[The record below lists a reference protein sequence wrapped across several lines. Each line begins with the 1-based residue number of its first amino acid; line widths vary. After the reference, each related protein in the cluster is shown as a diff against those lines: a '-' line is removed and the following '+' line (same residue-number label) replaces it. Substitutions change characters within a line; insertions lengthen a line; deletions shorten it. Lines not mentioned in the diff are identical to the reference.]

1 VLEYSVSATFEKIF
15 LVIFLSSIIGF
26 EREIRHKGAGLRTHI
41 LVGVSAA
48 LVALTSLY
56 LSDIYKGTNI
66 DPSRL
71 LHGVITG
78 IGFLCAGTIIR
89 AGNQIS
95 GLTTAAS
102 LWTVSCIGIAVGAGQ
117 YFAAI
122 VFTITVVLVLL
133 GVRYIEDFLNR
144 SQKGGEGNGSL

>member
-1 VLEYSVSATFEKIF
+1 MEYNLNTIMTKI
-15 LVIFLSSIIGF
+15 LLIIALSSLIGL

-41 LVGVSAA
+41 LVGVSST
-48 LVALTSLY
+48 LVALTSFY
-56 LSDIYKGTNI
+56 LFDIYKGSNL

-71 LHGVITG
+71 MHGIITG

-102 LWTVSCIGIAVGAGQ
+102 LWTVACIGMAVGTGQ
-117 YFAAI
+117 YLASVI
-122 VFTITVVLVLL
+122 FTLTVTFVLI
-133 GVRYIEDFLNR
+133 GVRQIENFLNR
-144 SQKGGEGNGSL
+144 PN